1 MGRSLRATAPTRRD
15 VDLALS
21 GKLWPAHPKP
31 LPDELLSSWI
41 VRIAAANGVKLNT
54 LTRQLFGPDLT
65 PWNRDI
71 DRNAPEWL
79 LRVICARTG
88 VPRDQA
94 VGATLHGY
102 QGRVFPKALLSGQ
115 LRWIL
120 PVKVWGPTRLG
131 YGVQYCPLCLA
142 EGQEPYFR
150 RAWRIGFYTFCP
162 IHHIMLHDA
171 CPACGAAVALH
182 RRDIGKRIDE
192 SKALSHCHVCQ
203 YDYRL
208 GPFLLPP
215 CSDAD
220 SCKHHSDLLFSL
232 QWSDA
237 GQRVL
242 DIGYIAVLHQLCKV
256 ITSRSNGK
264 ALLRYVAKMIGAE
277 VRSVQLGRR
286 AFEARRI
293 DERHYVVT
301 LALWI
306 LMSPEERLRKA
317 WEEKAV
323 KYSPLLHDLH
333 SPPIWYTKLVCG
345 LARRENSLQDR

>member
-1 MGRSLRATAPTRRD
+1 M
-15 VDLALS
+15 ALS

-79 LRVICARTG
+79 LKVICARTG
-88 VPRDQA
+88 VPRGQA
-94 VGATLHGY
+94 ERTTLSGY

-120 PVKVWGPTRLG
+120 PVKVWGSTRLG

-150 RAWRIGFYTFCP
+150 RSWRVGFYTFCP
-162 IHHIMLHDA
+162 KHHVMLHDA

-182 RRDIGKRIDE
+182 RRDIGKSIDE

-203 YDYRL
+203 YDYRAGL
-208 GPFLLPP
+208 SSIVPCRDINCLDRHHKLLL
-215 CSDAD
+215 
-220 SCKHHSDLLFSL
+220 KL
-232 QWSDA
+232 QRGDVYSKF
-237 GQRVL
+237 
-242 DIGYIAVLHQLCKV
+242 DIEYLSVLHQLCKV
-256 ITSRSNGK
+256 IISRSNGE
-264 ALLRYVAKMIGAE
+264 ALLRYVAKMMGGE
-277 VRSVQLGRR
+277 VSEVQRGCR
-286 AFEARRI
+286 AFEAHRV

-301 LALWI
+301 LALWL
-306 LMSPEERLRKA
+306 LMFPEERLRKA

-323 KYSPLLHDLH
+323 RYSLLIRDFREQ
-333 SPPIWYTKLVCG
+333 PPWFLTVILNIG
-345 LARRENSLQDR
+345 SRRGRG

>member
-1 MGRSLRATAPTRRD
+1 M
-15 VDLALS
+15 ALS

-88 VPRDQA
+88 VPRERA
-94 VGATLHGY
+94 VRATLHGY

-120 PVKVWGPTRLG
+120 PVKVWGSTRLG

-150 RAWRIGFYTFCP
+150 RAWRVGFYTFCP
-162 IHHIMLHDA
+162 IHHVMLQDA

-182 RRDIGKRIDE
+182 RRDIGKNIDE
-192 SKALSHCHVCQ
+192 SRALSHCHVCQ
-203 YDYRL
+203 YDYRA
-208 GPFLLPP
+208 GPSSIVSCYDVNCLDRHDKLLRKLQRG
-215 CSDAD
+215 DAYL
-220 SCKHHSDLLFSL
+220 KF
-232 QWSDA
+232 
-237 GQRVL
+237 
-242 DIGYIAVLHQLCKV
+242 DIEYLSVLHQLCKV
-256 ITSRSNGK
+256 IVSRSNGE
-264 ALLRYVAKMIGAE
+264 ALLRYVAKMMGVE
-277 VRSVQLGRR
+277 VSELQRGGR
-286 AFEARRI
+286 AFEAHRI
-293 DERHYVVT
+293 DGRHQVVT
-301 LALWI
+301 SALWI

-323 KYSPLLHDLH
+323 RHNHLLKDFRV
-333 SPPIWYTKLVCG
+333 PPNWYRGVVGKVG
-345 LARRENSLQDR
+345 GRGMRGRGSV

>member
-1 MGRSLRATAPTRRD
+1 M
-15 VDLALS
+15 ALS

-41 VRIAAANGVKLNT
+41 VRIVTANGVKLNT

-88 VPRDQA
+88 VPRERA
-94 VGATLHGY
+94 VRATLHGY
-102 QGRVFPKALLSGQ
+102 QGRVFPKSLLSGQ

-120 PVKVWGPTRLG
+120 PVKVWGSTRLG

-150 RAWRIGFYTFCP
+150 RAWRVGFYTFCP
-162 IHHIMLHDA
+162 IHHIMLQDA

-182 RRDIGKRIDE
+182 RRDIGKNIDE
-192 SKALSHCHVCQ
+192 SRALSHCHVCQ
-203 YDYRL
+203 YDYRA
-208 GPFLLPP
+208 GPFLFPL

-220 SCKHHSDLLFSL
+220 GFNHHSDLLYSL
-232 QWSDA
+232 CRSNANQ
-237 GQRVL
+237 QVY
-242 DIGYIAVLHQLCKV
+242 DIRYLAVLHQLCKV
-256 ITSRSNGK
+256 IMSRSNGE
-264 ALLRYVAKMIGAE
+264 ALLRYVTKMIGFE
-277 VRSVQLGRR
+277 VSGVQLGGG
-286 AFEARRI
+286 AFETRRI
-293 DERHYVVT
+293 NERHHVVM

-323 KYSPLLHDLH
+323 RYSLLVRDFREQPHWFFTVIRNIG
-333 SPPIWYTKLVCG
+333 S
-345 LARRENSLQDR
+345 RRG